1 MNDNQDIRWMQRFSN
16 FNKSL
21 SQLRKYVD
29 KGELTELEKPG
40 IIKLFET
47 TFEQAWLT
55 IKDFYESQGESGI
68 QGSKDAFRLAIQRG
82 LIQDGEKW
90 MDMIE
95 SRKLTTHTYNEETAE
110 AVEESVVI
118 DYFPLFEHLQE
129 TLEKYRSGKQ
139 GKLDVEK

>member
-1 MNDNQDIRWMQRFSN
+1 MMNENQDIRWMQRFGN

-55 IKDFYESQGESGI
+55 IKDFYEGQGESDI
-68 QGSKDAFRLAIQRG
+68 QGSKDTFRLAIQRG
-82 LIQDGEKW
+82 LIKDGEKW

-95 SRKLTTHTYNEETAE
+95 SRKLTTHTDNEETAE

-118 DYFPLFEHLQE
+118 DYFPLFEYLQE
-129 TLEKYRSGKQ
+129 TLERYQSGKQ
-139 GKLDVEK
+139 GKLDV